1 MTRGIIMKND
11 QLKLKNYMEDV
22 VILLIDELMKD
33 RDMCKCEHCRMDIM
47 AIALNKLIPKYIVT
61 REGEVY
67 AKTDLLS
74 RQYRTD
80 VIIQLLKAI
89 DIVSKNP
96 HHKSF

>member
-1 MTRGIIMKND
+1 MKNN

>member
-1 MTRGIIMKND
+1 MRD
-11 QLKLKNYMEDV
+11 EQLKLQNYMENV
-22 VILLIDELMKD
+22 VALLMDELIKD
-33 RDMCKCEHCRMDIM
+33 RDMCKCEHCRLDIM
-47 AIALNKLIPKYIVT
+47 AIALNKLPPKYTVT

-80 VIIQLLKAI
+80 VIVQLLKAI

>member
-1 MTRGIIMKND
+1 MKND